1 MEEKSDPTDRK
12 AAEQIARPP
21 PHPPPLC
28 AFHLFFSIEA
38 RVLVRVPFS
47 SRSSSG

>member
-21 PHPPPLC
+21 SPPPLC